1 MGAHQTT
8 LQPQQLVQLQQQAVQ
23 QQQVRQGQFAASQ
36 QPQILRQPSVQTIQT
51 PVPPQQRRN
60 LSLTKEQM
68 LEAQEMFR
76 TANKVTR
83 PEKALIL
90 GFMAGSRENPCP
102 HLGNVVTI
110 KLSENQESVLQN
122 DGTYLTMIV
131 ETHFQMN
138 YSTGEWKRI
147 KKYRRLED

>member
-1 MGAHQTT
+1 MKFKIYKHNMIC
-8 LQPQQLVQLQQQAVQ
+8 
-23 QQQVRQGQFAASQ
+23 S
-36 QPQILRQPSVQTIQT
+36 ILYNVVLI
-51 PVPPQQRRN
+51 
-60 LSLTKEQM
+60 SLPI
-68 LEAQEMFR
+68 F
-76 TANKVTR
+76 
-83 PEKALIL
+83 I
-90 GFMAGSRENPCP
+90 
-102 HLGNVVTI
+102 GNVVTI

>member
-1 MGAHQTT
+1 M
-8 LQPQQLVQLQQQAVQ
+8 
-23 QQQVRQGQFAASQ
+23 
-36 QPQILRQPSVQTIQT
+36 ICI
-51 PVPPQQRRN
+51 
-60 LSLTKEQM
+60 
-68 LEAQEMFR
+68 
-76 TANKVTR
+76 
-83 PEKALIL
+83 
-90 GFMAGSRENPCP
+90 
-102 HLGNVVTI
+102 GNVVTI